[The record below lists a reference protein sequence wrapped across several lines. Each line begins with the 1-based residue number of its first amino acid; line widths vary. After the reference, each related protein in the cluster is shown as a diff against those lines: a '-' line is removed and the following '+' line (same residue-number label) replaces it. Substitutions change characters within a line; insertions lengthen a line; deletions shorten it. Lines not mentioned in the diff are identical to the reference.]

1 MRIRKEFET
10 MPDDQ
15 IVQAANISDA
25 LAHPGRIK
33 IFRFIMKC
41 NSDRTPVRNKDIVA
55 EFEYSQ
61 ATISQHINKMI
72 IAGLVLAEQKGT
84 STYYYVNIGIIG
96 KYIEILKVFE

>member
-15 IVQAANISDA
+15 IMQAAKISEA

-33 IFRFIMKC
+33 IFRYIMKC
-41 NSDRTPVRNKDIVA
+41 NSERTPVKNKDIVA
-55 EFEYSQ
+55 EFDYSQ
-61 ATISQHINKMI
+61 ATISQHLNKMV
-72 IAGLVLAEQKGT
+72 IADLVVTQQQGT

-96 KYIEILKVFE
+96 KYIEILKIFE